1 MINKMIN
8 KTIKKTKQLMTMI
21 KKFSDL
27 SNNLVNSNYK
37 DENKNKE
44 ENNVLKTTTNSAV
57 KKSQEIKDNIDLPD
71 AIETT
76 LQKSG
81 YCFIG
86 NLNDVRY
93 CSEISAKNK
102 CMSGEIFP
110 SMDLCINRIL
120 NKLPCIM
127 NKHKVAYFC
136 KIQLN

>member
-8 KTIKKTKQLMTMI
+8 KTIKKTKQLMTHR
-21 KKFSDL
+21 KSYDL

-37 DENKNKE
+37 DENK
-44 ENNVLKTTTNSAV
+44 ENNILKTTINSAV
-57 KKSQEIKDNIDLPD
+57 KSQDIRDNIDLPD

-93 CSEISAKNK
+93 CSEVSAKNK

-110 SMDLCINRIL
+110 SMDLCINPNI
-120 NKLPCIM
+120 K
-127 NKHKVAYFC
+127 
-136 KIQLN
+136 